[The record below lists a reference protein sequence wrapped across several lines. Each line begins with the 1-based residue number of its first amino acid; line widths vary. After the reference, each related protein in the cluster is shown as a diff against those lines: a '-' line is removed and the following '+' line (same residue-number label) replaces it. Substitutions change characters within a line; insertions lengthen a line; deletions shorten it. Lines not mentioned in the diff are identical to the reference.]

1 MAQSSI
7 PKIIHFCWFS
17 PTPGASYP
25 ELVQNCINSWKQML
39 PNYTFM
45 EWNAENSALNACDY
59 VKEAFEA
66 KKYAFVSDYVRL
78 DALNRY
84 GGIYLDT
91 DVMVL
96 RSFDPLLSN
105 QAFAGLETSVSVG
118 TCVIGSQPGN
128 PLIQQ
133 MLEDYHKR
141 HFLLSDGSYDTTPN
155 PVMLTKSCQKKGLQ
169 LQNKEQIL
177 PDIHIY
183 PMTYFCPF
191 HPYRKESEC
200 FSEHTYS
207 NHLFNGAWIDPE
219 TKQAMLYTQKFKQV
233 LGEHLGGHL
242 GAFIYR
248 IQHDGIQKS
257 IQTYHRKIQQNISK
271 KRQRR

>member
-1 MAQSSI
+1 MAKSSI
-7 PKIIHFCWFS
+7 PKIIHFCWFN
-17 PTPGASYP
+17 PAPGAPYP
-25 ELVQNCINSWKQML
+25 ELVHKCINSWKQML
-39 PNYTFM
+39 PDYTIM
-45 EWNAENSALNACDY
+45 EWNAENSSLSACNY

-78 DALNRY
+78 DVLNYY

-91 DVMVL
+91 DVLVI

-105 QAFAGLETSVSVG
+105 QAFAGLETPSSIG

-141 HFLLSDGSYDTTPN
+141 HFLLPNGSFDTTPN
-155 PVMLTKSCQKKGLQ
+155 PTLLTQLCRQRGLQ
-169 LQNKEQIL
+169 FQNKEQML
-177 PDIHIY
+177 KDIHIY

-191 HPYRKESEC
+191 HPYRKEGED

-207 NHLFNGAWIDPE
+207 NHLFNGTWIDPE
-219 TKQAMLYTQKFKQV
+219 TKQAMLYTQKYKNV

-242 GAFIYR
+242 GAFLYR
-248 IQHDGIQKS
+248 IQHDGALKTL
-257 IQTYHRKIQQNISK
+257 QTYHHKLQDSIAK